1 MEIETPF
8 LRVKVSSIA
17 VICVL
22 IVYLADPEF
31 AARAR
36 QVVLIAEEVL
46 EESWWGLWKRV
57 QSVFF
62 AGPLLWVWSEFW

>member
-1 MEIETPF
+1 MHEDIE
-8 LRVKVSSIA
+8 K
-17 VICVL
+17 
-22 IVYLADPEF
+22 
-31 AARAR
+31 
-36 QVVLIAEEVL
+36 VLIAEEVL